1 MIGSLVLALALGAAP
16 AADISEPALIRID
29 AVASDAR
36 GRVVDNLRP
45 EDFEVL
51 EDGVAR
57 PVESVRFVR
66 TGGPASDTDP
76 AADILSR
83 ADERAAA
90 VQDGVRVFA
99 IFLDEYHVTP
109 GAAADRV
116 REALLRFVNEAAG
129 PRDLLLVIK
138 PLDSLLNLRLTRDR
152 RAVSSTIESFQ
163 GRKGVYEPRN
173 AFEQELIAGTPQR
186 IEAVRI
192 QIATSALNAL
202 ATHLASLGAART
214 AIIFASEG
222 FARGPRR
229 RSDEALPSLDTA
241 VRTARRA
248 SVPIFSYDPGDAGAD
263 AAGRETLQSI
273 ADETEGRVIVAV
285 DPAGSLGR
293 IASDASAYYTIE
305 FRSGRVDA
313 DGRFHPVE
321 IRVRKPNIRVTARK
335 GYWAPSADDV
345 LRAKLL
351 AKAKEPA
358 PPPEPAKRIS
368 PLIRPWFGIARGASG
383 STQISFVWE
392 PAGRVPG
399 DRSRRPA
406 PARISITASKPD
418 GTSVFQGVVRS
429 AAAASGIDS
438 ADDPTRAVFD
448 APPGRLRLQMRIED
462 ALTNVVDTDI
472 RDLIVRPLN
481 APVALGSA
489 EVVRARSARDFR
501 SLAADAG
508 AVPTPA
514 REFSRTERLLIRVPA
529 YAPDTPAVTAGLVS
543 KGGGVMRTLPVS
555 EGPSPNTYQ
564 IDLPLAGLASGSY
577 LVQLTVKSAA
587 GQARDE
593 VAFRVT
599 P

>member
-1 MIGSLVLALALGAAP
+1 MIGSLLLAMALGAAP
-16 AADISEPALIRID
+16 APETSQPALVRID
-29 AVASDAR
+29 AVAMDAR
-36 GRVVDNLRP
+36 GRVVENLRP

-57 PVESVRFVR
+57 PIESVRLVR
-66 TGGPASDTDP
+66 SGGPWSDAE
-76 AADILSR
+76 AAGDFLSR

-90 VQDGVRVFA
+90 TEDGVRVFA
-99 IFLDEYHVTP
+99 MFLDEYHVAP
-109 GAAADRV
+109 GAAAERV
-116 REALLRFVNEAAG
+116 RDALLRFLSDSVG
-129 PRDLLLVIK
+129 PRDLLLVVK

-152 RAVSSTIESFQ
+152 RSVSRTIESFE

-173 AFEQELIAGTPQR
+173 AFEQELVAGNPQR

-202 ATHLASLGAART
+202 ATYLASLGAART
-214 AIIFASEG
+214 AVIFASEG

-229 RSDEALPSLDTA
+229 RADEALPSVDTA

-248 SVPIFSYDPGDAGAD
+248 SIPIFSYDPGDLPGD
-263 AAGRETLQSI
+263 PAGRETLRSI
-273 ADETEGRVIVAV
+273 SEETEGRVIVASA
-285 DPAGSLGR
+285 DSAGSLAR
-293 IASDASAYYTIE
+293 IASDAAAYYAIA
-305 FRSGRVDA
+305 FRAGHTDA
-313 DGRFHPVE
+313 DGRFHPVQ
-321 IRVRKPNIRVTARK
+321 IRVRKPNIRVSTRK

-351 AKAKEPA
+351 ARIKEPA
-358 PPPEPAKRIS
+358 PPPEPARRIS
-368 PLIRPWFGIARGASG
+368 PLIRPWFGVARGSSG

-418 GTSVFQGVVRS
+418 GTAVFQGVVRS
-429 AAAASGIDS
+429 AAGIDS
-438 ADDPTRAVFD
+438 ADDPTRAVFE

-462 ALTNVVDTDI
+462 ALSNVVDTDI
-472 RDLIVRPLN
+472 RDLMVRPLN
-481 APVALGSA
+481 APVALGTA
-489 EVVRARSARDFR
+489 EIVRARSARDFR
-501 SLAADAG
+501 TLAGDGA
-508 AVPTPA
+508 AVPTPS

-529 YAPDTPAVTAGLVS
+529 YAPEPPVVSAALVS
-543 KGGGVMRTLPVS
+543 KAGGVLRMLGVA
-555 EGPSPNTYQ
+555 EGPSPNIYQ

-587 GQARDE
+587 GQAKDE